1 MWWGGNADWEVLHR
15 GTIVLKCLIS
25 SFILLYLLTF
35 KETSRD
41 FYLL

>member
-1 MWWGGNADWEVLHR
+1 MNADRKVLHR
-15 GTIVLKCLIS
+15 GNIVLKCLIS

-35 KETSRD
+35 KQTSRG